1 MTAMNIRRLLQL
13 TLIVGAGTSICRP
26 AFAQEPEWVQVDRI
40 VAVVGRASIV
50 ESRIEERLQQLRRQ
64 SPDLPTDSAGL
75 DLVRRTILDSL
86 IVEELVIQAA
96 DQDTSIY
103 IGDEDV
109 QSQADEQLRNIRD
122 EFVSLR
128 DFQSTLRETGFATMD
143 EYRLWLAR
151 GIRRK
156 MMQETLFQLRRQTG
170 DIRPI
175 QPTEQEL
182 RELFDVAVER
192 QRQSQPRPPTASFRQ
207 VVVRA
212 VPDLSARTAAFA
224 RADSVMVRARAGE
237 DFAALAVEFSE
248 DPGSAQ
254 RGGELEWFRRGA
266 GYAKEFERVAFAMR
280 PGQISDVVPTS
291 FGFHII
297 QVQRT
302 EPAEVKTR
310 HILISPK
317 LTDANWAEARARAD
331 SAAQHLRDGV
341 ALDSVLRLYHDN
353 DTPEQSYAERVVIS
367 DLPQTYRDVIADG
380 EPGDVLGPITVDRP
394 GGEKYVVILFQEKL
408 EEGEYTFEELRD
420 RLRTT
425 LADQN
430 GIARYVESLRRT
442 THIEIRY

>member
-1 MTAMNIRRLLQL
+1 MNLRRLLQL

-26 AFAQEPEWVQVDRI
+26 AFAQEPEWVRVDRI

-64 SPDLPTDSAGL
+64 SSDLPTDSVGL
-75 DLVRRTILDSL
+75 DLIRRTILDSL
-86 IVEELVIQAA
+86 IVEELVLQAA

-103 IGDEDV
+103 ISDEDV
-109 QSQADEQLRNIRD
+109 QSRADEQLRNIRD
-122 EFVSLR
+122 DFVTLR
-128 DFQSTLRETGFATMD
+128 DFQSTLRETGFAAID

-151 GIRRK
+151 GIRRQ
-156 MMQETLFQLRRQTG
+156 MTQDALFQLRRQTG
-170 DIRPI
+170 DIRLI

-192 QRQSQPRPPTASFRQ
+192 QRQSQPRPPTVSFRQ
-207 VVVRA
+207 VVVKA
-212 VPDLSARTAAFA
+212 VADPAARTAAFV
-224 RADSVMVRARAGE
+224 RAESVLVRARAGE
-237 DFAALAVEFSE
+237 DFAALAAEFSD

-254 RGGELEWFRRGA
+254 RGGELEWFRRGV
-266 GYAKEFERVAFAMR
+266 GYAKQFERVAFAMR
-280 PGQISDVVPTS
+280 PGQISNVVPTS

-302 EPAEVKTR
+302 DPAEVKAR

-331 SAAQHLRDGV
+331 SAAQHLRNGV
-341 ALDSVLRLYHDN
+341 ALDSVLRLYHDS

-367 DLPQTYRDVIADG
+367 DLAQAYKDVIADA
-380 EPGDVLGPITVDRP
+380 EPGDVLGPITLDRP
-394 GGEKYVVILFQEKL
+394 GGEKYAVILFQEKL

-420 RLRTT
+420 RLRRT

>member
-1 MTAMNIRRLLQL
+1 MNLRRLLPL
-13 TLIVGAGTSICRP
+13 TLIVGATTSICRP

-64 SPDLPTDSAGL
+64 STDLPTDSAGL
-75 DLVRRTILDSL
+75 DEIRRTILDSL
-86 IVEELVIQAA
+86 IVEELVLQAA

-103 IGDEDV
+103 IGEEDV
-109 QSQADEQLRNIRD
+109 QSRADEQLRSVRD
-122 EFVSLR
+122 EFVSVR
-128 DFQSTLRETGFATMD
+128 DFQSTLRETGFATVD

-151 GIRRK
+151 GIRRQ
-156 MMQETLFQLRRQTG
+156 MTQEALFQLRRQTG

-182 RELFDVAVER
+182 RELFAMAVER
-192 QRQSQPRPPTASFRQ
+192 QQQNPRPPTVSFRQ
-207 VVVRA
+207 VVVKAR
-212 VPDLSARTAAFA
+212 PDLSAMTAAFA
-224 RADSVMVRARAGE
+224 RADSVLVRARAGE
-237 DFAALAVEFSE
+237 DFAALAAEFSE

-254 RGGELEWFRRGA
+254 RGGELEWFRRGT
-266 GYAKEFERVAFAMR
+266 GYAKEFERAAFAMR
-280 PGQISDVVPTS
+280 PGQISNVVPTS

-302 EPAEVKTR
+302 EPAEVKAR

-331 SAAQHLRDGV
+331 SAAQLLKNGV
-341 ALDSVLRLYHDN
+341 ALDSVMKLYHDN
-353 DTPEQSYAERVVIS
+353 ETPEQSYAERVAIS
-367 DLPQTYRDVIADG
+367 DLPQAYQDVIADG
-380 EPGDVLGPITVDRP
+380 EPGDVLGPITVDRT
-394 GGEKYVVILFQEKL
+394 GGEKYAVMLFQEKL
-408 EEGEYTFEELRD
+408 AEGEYTFEELRD
-420 RLRTT
+420 RLRST

-442 THIEIRY
+442 SHIEIRY